1 MASNSIHKNDLR
13 EAELK
18 ARIPGWGSDLDPA
31 MRPGVPKEKTPPKG
45 TGAHWTT
52 PEHQFKKVEY
62 LKTVARDELTPVFG
76 TPNPP
81 RLLSGQMRRI
91 AYSLPESWISRWTT
105 LLLADRIDM
114 IEHILQDVLTGKAG
128 NPFREMG
135 IAVELK
141 EKGKFAR
148 PQRRRA
154 VLLGGLASLGLAL
167 ILAPRI
173 RESAVKRSQVK
184 RSPRTRAA

>member
-1 MASNSIHKNDLR
+1 MANKMIN

-31 MRPGVPKEKTPPKG
+31 MRPGVPKEKAPKDG
-45 TGAHWTT
+45 TGAHWTN
-52 PEHQFKKVEY
+52 PEKQFKRVEY

-81 RLLSGQMRRI
+81 RLLSGQMRRL
-91 AYSLPESWISRWTT
+91 AYSMPESWISRWTT

-114 IEHILQDVLTGKAG
+114 IEHIVKDVLSGQAG
-128 NPFREMG
+128 NPIKETG
-135 IAVELK
+135 VLVEFK
-141 EKGKFAR
+141 EKGRLAR

-154 VLLGGLASLGLAL
+154 LALAGGLTSLGIAWLV
-167 ILAPRI
+167 APKLLKTVSEQRG
-173 RESAVKRSQVK
+173 RAQSKQRPKR
-184 RSPRTRAA
+184 RAA